1 MTGRDQARL
10 LGLFFWIFT
19 GFQIL
24 IIAFIAIIY
33 FVVFGAIIA
42 SVPHKP
48 GEPGPEV
55 ILPILLVVMVII
67 GIMTAIFS
75 IPKVVAG
82 FGLRNEKSWA
92 RIWAIIACCMA
103 VLSFPLGTA
112 LGVWGLIFLLGDDGK
127 RYFEN
132 PSYGRLGVGSNS
144 MASPPPPN
152 SWQ

>member
-24 IIAFIAIIY
+24 IITFIAIIY
-33 FVVFGAIIA
+33 FVICGAIVA

-48 GEPGPEV
+48 GEPGPEI

-67 GIMTAIFS
+67 GIMTALFS

-92 RIWAIIACCMA
+92 RIWAIIASAMA

-112 LGVWGLIFLLGDDGK
+112 LGVWGLIFLLGEDGK
-127 RYFEN
+127 RYFESPN
-132 PSYGRLGVGSNS
+132 YGRLGVGANQ
-144 MASPPPPN
+144 MAPPPPPN